1 MVLGQSGW
9 AKGVVE
15 DMGKARDTAT
25 DRLSNVIE
33 VVELGRRSGL
43 LSAERG
49 GGQGFEEGEIYFVGG
64 RAVYAAFMQLRGREA
79 LSALAQWGPCRFAF
93 ETQAQAPVPN
103 ITEPLSTPRSPMM
116 RGGRTGP
123 TGPGGNAT
131 GWPGAAAA
139 GSVAGPGW
147 AGSAAS
153 DGASGAPSIARLS
166 GPLARRPRRAPDMR
180 DLMTVVT
187 THNLS
192 RSHRA
197 ILLLA
202 DGNHNLLDIA
212 RLASK
217 TVDEVTQLVTDLQGR
232 GLIYFYE

>member
-1 MVLGQSGW
+1 
-9 AKGVVE
+9 
-15 DMGKARDTAT
+15 MGKARDTAT

-33 VVELGRRSGL
+33 VVELGRRTGM

-49 GGQGFEEGEIYFVGG
+49 AGPGYEEGEIYFVGG
-64 RAVYAAFMQLRGREA
+64 RAVYAVHAQLRGREA
-79 LSALAQWGPCRFAF
+79 LGALGQWGVCRFCF
-93 ETQAQAPVPN
+93 ETQVRAPLPN
-103 ITEPLSTPRSPMM
+103 ITEPMSTPGSQIARA
-116 RGGRTGP
+116 GP
-123 TGPGGNAT
+123 TGPTSGGSGF
-131 GWPGAAAA
+131 GWPSGPLGGSAPGVPMRGDNTARDSRAAATPGA
-139 GSVAGPGW
+139 VPGVAQ
-147 AGSAAS
+147 ST
-153 DGASGAPSIARLS
+153 

-192 RSHRA
+192 RGHRA

-202 DGNHNLLDIA
+202 DGHHNILDIA

-217 TVDEVTQLVTDLQGR
+217 TVDEVTQLITDLQTR

>member
-1 MVLGQSGW
+1 MRDSGRVW
-9 AKGVVE
+9 LAKGVVE

-33 VVELGRRSGL
+33 VVELGRRTGL

-49 GGQGFEEGEIYFVGG
+49 TGPSYEEGEIYFVGG
-64 RAVYAAFMQLRGREA
+64 RAVYAVLMQLRGREA
-79 LSALAQWGPCRFAF
+79 LSSLAQWGTCRFSF
-93 ETQAQAPVPN
+93 ETQAQAPQPN
-103 ITEPLSTPRSPMM
+103 ITEPMSTPGAQVA
-116 RGGRTGP
+116 RGGKTGP
-123 TGPGGNAT
+123 TSSP
-131 GWPGAAAA
+131 
-139 GSVAGPGW
+139 SVAGGSGFGWSNPPGP
-147 AGSAAS
+147 AASPVGGMQGSGMSRNGFGGSAP
-153 DGASGAPSIARLS
+153 GVGQMT

-202 DGNHNLLDIA
+202 DGSHN
-212 RLASK
+212 
-217 TVDEVTQLVTDLQGR
+217 
-232 GLIYFYE
+232 